1 MNKFKYPTFKN
12 SEEDDEEVLSE
23 KHLGYSERSVVSTQV
38 KVYLDES
45 IKSPKYY
52 RGVVDKVTS
61 LGEGDQVVYIV
72 SSPGGQMDGM
82 ISLIEANR
90 QTDADILC
98 IISGICH
105 SAASM
110 FSLTCPNISVSPS
123 ATMLV
128 HFVSFGTGG
137 IASHVK
143 ANVDHTLDFCTNYF
157 KEIYEGFLTEEE
169 MDLCINSGKEI
180 WLQSDEIISRLEA
193 RQKYFR
199 KLDEIEDQEE
209 STGITLNKILL
220 DTDLPNTSDIESEN
234 IQETPKRKS
243 RSKIK

>member
-1 MNKFKYPTFKN
+1 MSKYKYANFKN
-12 SEEDDEEVLSE
+12 SDSDDEDLQMD
-23 KHLGYSERSVVSTQV
+23 KHLGYSERTQSSTQV
-38 KVYLDES
+38 KIYIDEP
-45 IKSPKYY
+45 IRDPKYY
-52 RGVVDKVTS
+52 RGVFDKVTS
-61 LGEGDQVVYIV
+61 LSEGDQVVYIV
-72 SSPGGQMDGM
+72 SSPGGNMDGM

-110 FSLTCPNISVSPS
+110 FALTCPNISVSPS
-123 ATMLV
+123 STMMV

-180 WLQSDEIISRLEA
+180 WLQSDEIVSRLEA
-193 RQKYFR
+193 RQEYFR
-199 KLDEIEDQEE
+199 KLDEIEDQGE
-209 STGITLNKILL
+209 SSGITLNKILL
-220 DTDLPNTSDIESEN
+220 DTDLSSASDIESEN